1 MSNAMTSSRSRLL
14 SPTTTSPRSTL
25 ELTSSFDP
33 APRHSPRWAISCVTC
48 TQHRDS
54 STNSPE
60 GSLSLMPNTV
70 CLIMSDHTRQ
80 KPAKHLLRATPSE
93 PTALSSPGICPHST
107 HICTTATWMSPQ
119 SKNSQNGGTRAA
131 TLPHRAKTADTEHS
145 PTSSSPSL
153 NSASTVAPCLY
164 PEQAPPTPI
173 SKHPPPPP

>member
-1 MSNAMTSSRSRLL
+1 MSNAMISSRSRSL
-14 SPTTTSPRSTL
+14 SLTMTSPRSTL
-25 ELTSSFDP
+25 ELTSSFGP

-60 GSLSLMPNTV
+60 GSLLPMLNTV
-70 CLIMSDHTRQ
+70 CLSMSDHTCQ

-93 PTALSSPGICPHST
+93 PTPLSSPPICPHST
-107 HICTTATWMSPQ
+107 HISTTPTRISPQ
-119 SKNSQNGGTRAA
+119 SKTSQNGGTRAP

-164 PEQAPPTPI
+164 PEQAPQAPI
-173 SKHPPPPP
+173 

>member
-33 APRHSPRWAISCVTC
+33 APRHSPRWALSCVRC

-60 GSLSLMPNTV
+60 GSLSLMLNTV
-70 CLIMSDHTRQ
+70 CLSMSDHTCQ
-80 KPAKHLLRATPSE
+80 KPAKPLLRATPSE

-107 HICTTATWMSPQ
+107 HICTTATGMSPQ
-119 SKNSQNGGTRAA
+119 SKTSQNGGPRAP
-131 TLPHRAKTADTEHS
+131 TLPHGAKTADTEPS
-145 PTSSSPSL
+145 PPSSSPSL
-153 NSASTVAPCLY
+153 TSASPVAPGLY
-164 PEQAPPTPI
+164 PEQAPQAPI
-173 SKHPPPPP
+173 